1 MVPSGEYM
9 EPSWSWSSEHQIF
22 DKSNGSIGKIHQFVK
37 PLDHQIHGPSLQVS
51 FAVGNNAELSG
62 SEVWPGLRWSSS
74 KALNYSAMHTLYRFV
89 SLHIAINN
97 PVQNVSS
104 EVEASFGFSR
114 KLNQDKETVSWVA
127 ENQGFDH
134 FNLKS
139 EEVQEVGR
147 PRERVKTVKHCN
159 FKILRF
165 GDCKLSCWET
175 SSVLRLLCKLWCL
188 LCWPA
193 EGPCWLTFPVWR
205 VWRAVDGPSFGK

>member
-1 MVPSGEYM
+1 MKLKFRTSDIWQKQWQHRKNPSICETFG
-9 EPSWSWSSEHQIF
+9 PPNPWPITAGQLRSWKQCWT
-22 DKSNGSIGKIHQFVK
+22 VR
-37 PLDHQIHGPSLQVS
+37 
-51 FAVGNNAELSG
+51 AE
-62 SEVWPGLRWSSS
+62 VRPGLRWSSS